1 MAKTHTRY
9 VCQECG
15 RVAATYMGKCP
26 QCGSFN
32 SMVEEVIHDEP
43 VAKSTAVRGL
53 TGRSSPRSIGDVSSD
68 AEDRIHL
75 PIGEF
80 ARVLGGGI
88 VPGSIVLVGGDPGI
102 GKCVTGDTRILDPLT
117 GDFFSIREWA
127 QGQRRVLALDEESL
141 RLQSVPISAFFNR
154 GRRPIVQI
162 QTELGRTLKCTPDH
176 PLLAPDGWAPADSFK
191 PGDRIAAP
199 RALPHFGTQPLPEAK
214 VKLIAYILSDGSA
227 QSSIGV
233 TNSLPEVAHDMEE
246 IASAFGMRVVSY
258 AKRSNQAIQYRFVS
272 MKGQRSIAR
281 SDIALALRAV
291 QKQRQIRW
299 AEWARSA
306 QISYALLNVW
316 RRGEAAPRADDLQRL
331 AQAVDLSIEE
341 LAPEARSQAEKS
353 TPIARYLAEIGL
365 RYTRA
370 ANKTIP
376 ACIFRL
382 PRNELALFLK
392 TLFTCDGSVYIN
404 QYGQPGVSY
413 STISQR
419 LAEDVQHLLLRFGI
433 SAKLRTKHMQVNEKP
448 YFAYEVTFLGVPQ
461 VQHFIRE
468 IGILG
473 RENISRRIREM
484 KVPVLPS
491 TQRDTIPT
499 GVNFWKLLQ
508 SVDPYSSLKKIN
520 HLAGTSFHPERPN
533 GPLSRYTVAKLANTY
548 PLPRLEALAFGDVL
562 WDTIKSVTPAGEAEV
577 FDLSVP
583 GKHNFVANDLIIH
596 NSTLTLQ
603 MAIEMAATQ
612 RVLYVS
618 GEESERQIKMRAIR
632 LSQSV
637 GAQRDGQGP
646 NAKRDAAVPLPK
658 NLLLV
663 TETNLEIILNHIS
676 EVKPDL
682 LIVDSI
688 QTVYLSNMDSSAGS
702 VSQVRECSSQ
712 LRELAKTSGISVFVI
727 GHVTK
732 EGTIAGPRVLEHIVD
747 TVLYL
752 EGDRFQAYRLLRSV
766 KNRFGATS
774 EVGVF
779 EMREGG
785 LAEVTN
791 PSEAFLAERMIN
803 AAGSAIAV
811 TMEGTRPILVE
822 IQGLTSPTQF
832 GNARRTANGVDF
844 NRLLLIAAVLTRRVG
859 LKLGEQDVFVN
870 VVGGLQI
877 DEPAADLAI
886 AAAIASSWRDI
897 PVKAEAVLIAEI
909 GLAGEL
915 RMPGQMQARL
925 REAQKLGF
933 KTAIVPKALRKGEP
947 YPTGIEIIE
956 VRSIQQA
963 LDAALNV
970 QRELPQGRKVA

>member
-15 RVAATYMGKCP
+15 RVAASYMGKCP

-32 SMVEEVIHDEP
+32 SMVEEVIHEEP
-43 VAKSTAVRGL
+43 AAKSTSVRGL
-53 TGRSSPRSIGDVSSD
+53 TGRSSPRSIGDISSD
-68 AEDRIHL
+68 AEDRINL

-102 GKCVTGDTRILDPLT
+102 GK
-117 GDFFSIREWA
+117 
-127 QGQRRVLALDEESL
+127 
-141 RLQSVPISAFFNR
+141 
-154 GRRPIVQI
+154 
-162 QTELGRTLKCTPDH
+162 
-176 PLLAPDGWAPADSFK
+176 
-191 PGDRIAAP
+191 
-199 RALPHFGTQPLPEAK
+199 
-214 VKLIAYILSDGSA
+214 
-227 QSSIGV
+227 
-233 TNSLPEVAHDMEE
+233 
-246 IASAFGMRVVSY
+246 
-258 AKRSNQAIQYRFVS
+258 
-272 MKGQRSIAR
+272 
-281 SDIALALRAV
+281 
-291 QKQRQIRW
+291 
-299 AEWARSA
+299 
-306 QISYALLNVW
+306 
-316 RRGEAAPRADDLQRL
+316 
-331 AQAVDLSIEE
+331 
-341 LAPEARSQAEKS
+341 
-353 TPIARYLAEIGL
+353 
-365 RYTRA
+365 
-370 ANKTIP
+370 
-376 ACIFRL
+376 
-382 PRNELALFLK
+382 
-392 TLFTCDGSVYIN
+392 
-404 QYGQPGVSY
+404 
-413 STISQR
+413 
-419 LAEDVQHLLLRFGI
+419 
-433 SAKLRTKHMQVNEKP
+433 
-448 YFAYEVTFLGVPQ
+448 
-461 VQHFIRE
+461 
-468 IGILG
+468 
-473 RENISRRIREM
+473 
-484 KVPVLPS
+484 
-491 TQRDTIPT
+491 
-499 GVNFWKLLQ
+499 
-508 SVDPYSSLKKIN
+508 
-520 HLAGTSFHPERPN
+520 
-533 GPLSRYTVAKLANTY
+533 
-548 PLPRLEALAFGDVL
+548 
-562 WDTIKSVTPAGEAEV
+562 
-577 FDLSVP
+577 
-583 GKHNFVANDLIIH
+583 
-596 NSTLTLQ
+596 STLMLQ
-603 MAIEMAATQ
+603 MAMEMAAKK

-618 GEESERQIKMRAIR
+618 GEESERQIKMRAVR
-632 LSQSV
+632 LN
-637 GAQRDGQGP
+637 GQ
-646 NAKRDAAVPLPK
+646 KDLPK
-658 NLLLV
+658 DLLLV

-688 QTVYLSNMDSSAGS
+688 QTVYLSSMDSSAGS

-811 TMEGTRPILVE
+811 TMEGTRPLLVE

-844 NRLLLIAAVLTRRVG
+844 NRLLLIAAVLTRRIG
-859 LKLGEQDVFVN
+859 LKLSEQDVFVN

-877 DEPAADLAI
+877 DEPAADLAV

-897 PVKAEAVLIAEI
+897 SVKADSVLIAEI

-933 KTAIVPKALRKGEP
+933 RTAIVPKALRKGEP
-947 YPTGIEIIE
+947 YPKGIEIVE

-970 QRELPQGRKVA
+970 QREVPQGRKVA